1 MITAARKSM
10 AAPDYCESSTGRS
23 MIENLIATKVGNEA
37 LLSDLEIL
45 STLKEYFIGGSD
57 TTSIILS
64 WCMYQLCIDKEM
76 LQRVQT
82 EVDGVL
88 SLEMTGEQAMA
99 AIPLLPYC
107 AAVFREL
114 LRHKTPIILAMLTL
128 VGTDTVTLSNGIQ
141 IHKNDELLIHLEGIM
156 KDPDVYDNP
165 EEFNPSRWLVAE
177 QNPAKLLLMEQT
189 FAAFGFGP
197 RVCPGQFLAFAE
209 VVACMAAIVRNFN
222 FKISCPVNEI
232 ERITGKI
239 NKLPLILEKRL
250 K

>member
-1 MITAARKSM
+1 
-10 AAPDYCESSTGRS
+10 

-128 VGTDTVTLSNGIQ
+128 IGTDTVTLSNGIL
-141 IHKNDELLIHLEGIM
+141 IHKNDELLIH
-156 KDPDVYDNP
+156 
-165 EEFNPSRWLVAE
+165 
-177 QNPAKLLLMEQT
+177 
-189 FAAFGFGP
+189 
-197 RVCPGQFLAFAE
+197 
-209 VVACMAAIVRNFN
+209 
-222 FKISCPVNEI
+222 
-232 ERITGKI
+232 
-239 NKLPLILEKRL
+239 
-250 K
+250 